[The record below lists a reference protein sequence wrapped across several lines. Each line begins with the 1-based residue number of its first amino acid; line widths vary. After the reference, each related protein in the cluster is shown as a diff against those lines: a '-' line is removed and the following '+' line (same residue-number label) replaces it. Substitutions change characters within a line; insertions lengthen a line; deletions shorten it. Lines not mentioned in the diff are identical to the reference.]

1 VASFQADTGLTGSV
15 VGSLFGGSGTAVAPP
30 RTAVPEGPTTV
41 TAAAYGGAS
50 AGGGGGMQASGTHA
64 LISGIVAFALLG
76 FLWLTLPR

>member
-15 VGSLFGGSGTAVAPP
+15 VGSLFGGGATAVAPP
-30 RTAVPEGPTTV
+30 RTALPEGPTTV

-50 AGGGGGMQASGTHA
+50 SGGGGMQQAGTHA

-76 FLWLTLPR
+76 FIWLTLPR